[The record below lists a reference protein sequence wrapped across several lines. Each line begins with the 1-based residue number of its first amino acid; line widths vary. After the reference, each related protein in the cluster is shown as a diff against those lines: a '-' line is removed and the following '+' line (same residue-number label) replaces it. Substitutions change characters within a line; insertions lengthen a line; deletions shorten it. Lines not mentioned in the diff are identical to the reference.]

1 MRGKIVRFSYL
12 TRQRQAQT
20 VEVET
25 TKPNPKPK
33 NWLLRLWDK
42 TAAPFWFA
50 RMRRRIHHHH
60 RDGVALIM
68 QAVSQTI
75 YRVEV
80 RGKENFKRA
89 PSTIIACGHKRDS
102 DIPIIIP
109 RLYLFQKPR
118 SRRKDFRLMYVAAR
132 DDVLERGF
140 LMIYFPLLDFLR
152 PLISRLSIS
161 HWFQSLQ
168 ACPVKLPDEQ
178 TVNQLLN
185 ETLRLEGNLPAE
197 ESLDETWRT
206 RLLGEAAKQT
216 GLTIKDVILRAP
228 LKDLAQYATPRMF
241 REPLATRIRQRHHA
255 TMHAQLRYLIRV
267 LEKGGSLVVLPE
279 GRVTPDGRFC
289 KMRAAVIR
297 LIQQT
302 RVETRLLP
310 LNLTYDFMDTERAN
324 VTMIIGPEVT
334 KLKHLTKS
342 ELADIIREKV
352 AGLVCVSLSGL
363 VSRALVEAVSQGATQ
378 IKLSRFKEE
387 IWAEAHRLRSL
398 GLALDRQLATRQEF
412 EERFERFLDYAWHK
426 GGFFLVGP
434 MFAADSSKGHDWL
447 RLDRLALL
455 REECTKHSD
464 NPVRYC
470 YNELTELLETW
481 GALPQPAEPEI
492 EVSPLERA
500 EVRTAQRLTA
510 G

>member
-12 TRQRQAQT
+12 TRQRQTPA
-20 VEVET
+20 VEAEN
-25 TKPNPKPK
+25 TKPNSKPK
-33 NWLLRLWDK
+33 NLLFRLWDK

-50 RMRRRIHHHH
+50 RMRRRMRPHY
-60 RDGVALIM
+60 RESVALQM
-68 QAVSQTI
+68 QAVSQMV

-80 RGKENFKRA
+80 RGSENFTHS
-89 PSTIIACGHKRDS
+89 PSTIIACGHKRDT

-118 SRRKDFRLMYVAAR
+118 SRRKEFQLLYAAAR
-132 DDVLERGF
+132 DDVFERGF
-140 LMIYFPLLDFLR
+140 LTVYFPLLNFLR
-152 PLISRLSIS
+152 PLLSRLSLS
-161 HWFQSLQ
+161 RWFQILQ

-185 ETLRLEGNLPAE
+185 ETLRVEGNLPAPD
-197 ESLDETWRT
+197 SLDETWRE
-206 RLLGEAAKQT
+206 RLLGDAANQP
-216 GLTIKDVILRAP
+216 GLTLKDVILRAP
-228 LKDLAQYATPRMF
+228 LKELTQYATPRMF

-267 LEKGGSLVVLPE
+267 LEKGGSLIVLPE
-279 GRVTPDGRFC
+279 GRITPDGRFC

-297 LIQQT
+297 LIQQA
-302 RVETRLLP
+302 RVETSLLP

-334 KLKHLTKS
+334 KLKHYSKS
-342 ELADIIREKV
+342 ELADTIRRKV
-352 AGLVCVSLSGL
+352 AGLVCVSMSGL
-363 VSRALVEAVSQGATQ
+363 VSRALVEAVNRGANQ

-387 IWAEAHRLRSL
+387 IWAEAQRLRSL

-412 EERFERFLDYAWHK
+412 EERFERFLNYAWHT

-447 RLDRLALL
+447 RLDRPSLL

-481 GALPQPAEPEI
+481 DALPQAEPEV
-492 EVSPLERA
+492 EVSPLDLA
-500 EVRTAQRLTA
+500 EVRTAHRLTA

>member
-12 TRQRQAQT
+12 TRRRQAVD
-20 VEVET
+20 VENF
-25 TKPNPKPK
+25 KPESKSK
-33 NWLLRLWDK
+33 LWISRLLDK
-42 TAAPFWFA
+42 TAAPFWLA
-50 RMRRRIHHHH
+50 RMRRNAHHYH
-60 RDGVALIM
+60 RDGVALTM
-68 QAVSQTI
+68 QLTSQMV
-75 YRVEV
+75 YRIEV
-80 RGKENFKRA
+80 RGIENFSRV

-109 RLYLFQKPR
+109 RLYFFQKPQ
-118 SRRKDFRLMYVAAR
+118 SRRKDLRLLYVAAR

-152 PLISRLSIS
+152 PLISRMSIS

-197 ESLDETWRT
+197 ESLDETWRN
-206 RLLGEAAKQT
+206 RLLGNAAHQP
-216 GLTIKDVILRAP
+216 GLTLKDVILRAP

-241 REPLATRIRQRHHA
+241 REPLANRIRQRHHG

-267 LEKGGSLVVLPE
+267 LEKGGSLMVLPE

-302 RVETRLLP
+302 RVETRLMP
-310 LNLTYDFMDTERAN
+310 VNLTYDFMDTERAN
-324 VTMIIGPEVT
+324 VTLIIGPEVVN
-334 KLKHLTKS
+334 LKHHTKS
-342 ELADIIREKV
+342 ALADIIREKV

-363 VSRALVEAVSQGATQ
+363 VSRALVETVSQGATQ

-387 IWAEAHRLRSL
+387 IWAEAQRLRRL

-412 EERFERFLDYAWHK
+412 EERFERFMDYAWQT
-426 GGFFLVGP
+426 GGFFQVGP
-434 MFAADSSKGHDWL
+434 MFAADSSDGHDWI
-447 RLDRLALL
+447 RLNRTALL
-455 REECTKHSD
+455 REECTRHTD

-481 GALPQPAEPEI
+481 DALPRPVDPEI
-492 EVSPLERA
+492 AAAPLELVA
-500 EVRTAQRLTA
+500 HA
-510 G
+510 